1 MRLHN
6 TYGREIN
13 RFEHIHNAFTVF
25 VSEWVSECMCIGWKA
40 LVRHFPYKPSM
51 AINNKPAPD
60 EERKNEKKYVKR
72 KYIYDATHKKREEYD
87 V

>member
-1 MRLHN
+1 
-6 TYGREIN
+6 
-13 RFEHIHNAFTVF
+13 
-25 VSEWVSECMCIGWKA
+25 MCIGWKA

-60 EERKNEKKYVKR
+60 EERKNEKKKYVKR